1 MDDKFKI
8 DTSDMVDL
16 VEEEKKDKKFKKM
29 NLILK
34 IVIILGF
41 IIMICLYIFLSMQ
54 LTGLINVWQIIY
66 KLLIKE
72 TEHDEQKSS

>member
-54 LTGLINVWQIIY
+54 PNGFNSCMTNTL
-66 KLLIKE
+66 
-72 TEHDEQKSS
+72 

>member
-41 IIMICLYIFLSMQ
+41 IIMICLYIFLSMHPN
-54 LTGLINVWQIIY
+54 GFN
-66 KLLIKE
+66 
-72 TEHDEQKSS
+72 

>member
-41 IIMICLYIFLSMQ
+41 IIMICLYIFLSIQ
-54 LTGLINVWQIIY
+54 PNGFN
-66 KLLIKE
+66 
-72 TEHDEQKSS
+72 

>member
-34 IVIILGF
+34 IVIILGIF
-41 IIMICLYIFLSMQ
+41 IFTLPL
-54 LTGLINVWQIIY
+54 
-66 KLLIKE
+66 
-72 TEHDEQKSS
+72 

>member
-54 LTGLINVWQIIY
+54 PNGFN
-66 KLLIKE
+66 
-72 TEHDEQKSS
+72 

>member
-1 MDDKFKI
+1 MDNKFKI

-54 LTGLINVWQIIY
+54 PNGFN
-66 KLLIKE
+66 
-72 TEHDEQKSS
+72 

>member
-16 VEEEKKDKKFKKM
+16 VVEEKKDKKFKKM

-54 LTGLINVWQIIY
+54 PNGFN
-66 KLLIKE
+66 
-72 TEHDEQKSS
+72 

>member
-41 IIMICLYIFLSMQ
+41 IIMICLYIFLSM
-54 LTGLINVWQIIY
+54 LPNGFN
-66 KLLIKE
+66 
-72 TEHDEQKSS
+72 

>member
-16 VEEEKKDKKFKKM
+16 IEEEKKDKKFKKM

-54 LTGLINVWQIIY
+54 PNGFN
-66 KLLIKE
+66 
-72 TEHDEQKSS
+72 

>member
-1 MDDKFKI
+1 MDEKFKI

-54 LTGLINVWQIIY
+54 PNGFN
-66 KLLIKE
+66 
-72 TEHDEQKSS
+72 

>member
-16 VEEEKKDKKFKKM
+16 VEEEKKDKKSKKM

-54 LTGLINVWQIIY
+54 PNGFN
-66 KLLIKE
+66 
-72 TEHDEQKSS
+72 

>member
-54 LTGLINVWQIIY
+54 PNGFY
-66 KLLIKE
+66 
-72 TEHDEQKSS
+72 

>member
-41 IIMICLYIFLSMQ
+41 IIMLCLYIFLSMQ
-54 LTGLINVWQIIY
+54 PNGFN
-66 KLLIKE
+66 
-72 TEHDEQKSS
+72 

>member
-1 MDDKFKI
+1 MDNKFKI

-41 IIMICLYIFLSMQ
+41 IIMICIYFYLCN
-54 LTGLINVWQIIY
+54 LTGLINV
-66 KLLIKE
+66 
-72 TEHDEQKSS
+72 

>member
-1 MDDKFKI
+1 MDNKFKI

-54 LTGLINVWQIIY
+54 PNGFNLCMTNNL
-66 KLLIKE
+66 
-72 TEHDEQKSS
+72 